1 MVQPIQKWKTCPSV
15 GSSSMPTLIGTFHMH
30 VFTHDQRALFVIGCE
45 TFRSAGCSVASALH
59 VLPAKPFS
67 YIWIVDTCRRF
78 EGFYFQLKK
87 YFFTMKMNC
96 CQLKHTENKCHTHT
110 HTNSP
115 NINIVLKH
123 FTQKINC
130 VSFIA
135 ANGTNWERSTSD
147 GNCFSN
153 CINSSFWSP
162 TTEKSVPKELSNLN
176 FFGLHQKVLKWF
188 YVFDTFWSYCSSNTC
203 VHTRLDL
210 TRFAASKNRCD
221 FEQKLYVADRNR
233 VCNSFHGEL
242 LVCQWERVLCLKL
255 YSTPNI

>member
-1 MVQPIQKWKTCPSV
+1 
-15 GSSSMPTLIGTFHMH
+15 MP
-30 VFTHDQRALFVIGCE
+30 
-45 TFRSAGCSVASALH
+45 
-59 VLPAKPFS
+59 
-67 YIWIVDTCRRF
+67 
-78 EGFYFQLKK
+78 
-87 YFFTMKMNC
+87 
-96 CQLKHTENKCHTHT
+96 HT

-255 YSTPNI
+255 YSTSNI